1 MKSGKLGSY
10 YMERLLKNVSWIFT
24 GNVVSALVKW
34 LILILIARIFTP
46 KELGIYSLAFAITSP
61 IALFMNMKLRALAV
75 TDPNLNFKSY
85 IISRNLLTLF
95 SIILLIGISIVI
107 YPDYTLI
114 IVLVGLS
121 KIMDLHSEIYYSLP
135 QINND
140 FNYIGKLMIY
150 KHLFILTSFI
160 IAIAL
165 TKNLM
170 LSLLIQFISQ
180 FTFFHII
187 EKKGINKKYSSDDN
201 SYTKED
207 VKRIIKY
214 GLPLGLSLMLIS
226 LTSNFPKYLL
236 EYFISTEMVG
246 FYSAITYI
254 VIMGNLVMNSISQN
268 FLPKLTELFNESE
281 FNIFKK
287 YVFLYLTCF
296 SILLGVIIILFSI
309 LLGDIFLEIVYGPS
323 FTKYS
328 NILII
333 MSIAVTLN
341 FISWNFDTAIMSMR
355 YISIQPKISIIVLIV
370 SILSGYILIPLYE
383 INGAAYAMIV
393 TFMSQLLIR
402 LYFVIKK
409 LNTQEVRSS

>member
-1 MKSGKLGSY
+1 MK
-10 YMERLLKNVSWIFT
+10 RLLKNVSWIFT

-61 IALFMNMKLRALAV
+61 LALFMNMKLRALAV
-75 TDPNLNFKSY
+75 TDPNLSFQNY

-95 SIILLIGISIVI
+95 SIMLLIGISLVI

-114 IVLVGLS
+114 IALVGLS

-160 IAIAL
+160 MAIAL

-170 LSLLIQFISQ
+170 LSLLIQFVSQ
-180 FTFFHII
+180 FMFFHII
-187 EKKGINKKYSSDDN
+187 EKKGINKKYSSNDK

-236 EYFISTEMVG
+236 EYFTSTEMVG

-268 FLPKLTELFNESE
+268 FLPKLTKLFNDNE
-281 FNIFKK
+281 FNTFKK

-309 LLGDIFLEIVYGPS
+309 FLGDTFLEIVYGPN

-370 SILSGYILIPLYE
+370 SVLSGYILIPLY
-383 INGAAYAMIV
+383 GVDGTAYAMII

-402 LYFVIKK
+402 LYFVIKE
-409 LNTQEVRSS
+409 LNTQEVRSK